1 MSRSIDG
8 LGPAQVQFQVD
19 TISYI
24 CSAAFTILFYDY
36 LLTLERETS
45 RYWGTPI
52 TWGTALFYLNRYE
65 LLIGV
70 IPVSVEYLLDNEKV
84 CPVFGTYFLILI
96 VFSQVIVAIISIM
109 RTYALFG
116 RSRLVL
122 GFMSFMTAGSLAFGT
137 WTIVTVSE
145 LPPPPAAAPTE
156 FHGRNGCARATSNS
170 MAHLF
175 GASWT
180 CLLVFDCMILS
191 LTAWKAFV
199 SYRQRGGRLLSTLVR
214 DGVVYFLIMVF
225 LHAGNLASFLNPGQ
239 DTYSHG
245 LTTTIVITLSSVLM
259 SRFMLDLRDPNLL
272 SDNQSLVLDTATL
285 PDISLVE
292 PYYGSADSG
301 ETWSEEDRGRRWQVT

>member
-24 CSAAFTILFYDY
+24 SSAAFTILFYDY

-70 IPVSVEYLLDNEKV
+70 IPVAVEYLLNKEKL

-96 VFSQVIVAIISIM
+96 VFWQVIVAIISIM
-109 RTYALFG
+109 CTYALFG

-122 GFMSFMTAGSLAFGT
+122 GFMLFVTAGLLIFGT
-137 WTIVTVSE
+137 WTIVAVSE
-145 LPPPPAAAPTE
+145 LAPPPAAAPTE
-156 FHGRNGCARATSNS
+156 FHV
-170 MAHLF
+170 F

-180 CLLVFDCMILS
+180 CLLVFNCMILS
-191 LTAWKAFV
+191 LTACKAFV
-199 SYRQRGGRLLSTLVR
+199 SYRQRGGRLLSTFVR
-214 DGVVYFLIMVF
+214 DGESFR
-225 LHAGNLASFLNPGQ
+225 NLQVTAADSQ
-239 DTYSHG
+239 DTYSRG
-245 LTTTIVITLSSVLM
+245 LATTIVITLSSVLM
-259 SRFMLDLRDPNLL
+259 SRFMLNLRDPNLL
-272 SDNQSLVLDTATL
+272 TDNQSLVLDTATH

-292 PYYGSADSG
+292 PYYGSADSSS
-301 ETWSEEDRGRRWQVT
+301 ETSYNEGRGGHRRHPT